1 QNQPGRPVPDRFH
14 RPVNRRGYAIA
25 PGRHRTDARSDG
37 RGPPARLTARGRPG
51 GFSSFHFIYRSLQH
65 RFNQKPMSPIS
76 SATFTVNGILYA
88 PPARPVVAICL
99 DGSADEYFDAALA
112 RGRMPNFQQ
121 LSVRGYR
128 GLARGAMPS
137 FTN

>member
-1 QNQPGRPVPDRFH
+1 
-14 RPVNRRGYAIA
+14 
-25 PGRHRTDARSDG
+25 
-37 RGPPARLTARGRPG
+37 
-51 GFSSFHFIYRSLQH
+51 
-65 RFNQKPMSPIS
+65 MSPIS

-128 GLARGAMPS
+128 GLARGAMSSQPPTLFNPRKTSGANPS
-137 FTN
+137 TIMKNCNTSL